1 MLEEPSVLIYTG
13 RHIINLSFDFQLHFH
28 TYIYSG
34 ERVPIMFAWDQHKG
48 KFIVKEKSLFFFF
61 LTEHSAAT
69 GYIFV

>member
-34 ERVPIMFAWDQHKG
+34 ERVPIMFAWDQPDIRENLLQRK
-48 KFIVKEKSLFFFF
+48 KVFFLFFN
-61 LTEHSAAT
+61 
-69 GYIFV
+69 